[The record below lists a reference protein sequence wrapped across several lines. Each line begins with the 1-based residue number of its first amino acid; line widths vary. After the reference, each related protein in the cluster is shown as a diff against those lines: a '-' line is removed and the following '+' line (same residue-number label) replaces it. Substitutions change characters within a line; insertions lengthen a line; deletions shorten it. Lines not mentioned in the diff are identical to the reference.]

1 MRWKENQVST
11 LVPRVGEL
19 KQSSTLVRRFGG
31 PTQHHQVKGS
41 TTPMLAFGYARWK
54 SDSGTATTTDS
65 HFVIHRGQ
73 QRLAR
78 VQSLQGVCEEFPPA
92 ADVESIFDAA
102 LQLASD
108 VEDARDA
115 VGAPHEL
122 PLRCLVL
129 PENTRPDHVVPAFL
143 AGYFRGDDS
152 HDVNDFLTQLLD
164 APQLAPTGED
174 LDCVESA
181 LSELTV
187 PTKYTTPSG
196 GRYIARTVGGL
207 DDVPTVQRA
216 IARGWTVGFCGEPGS
231 GKTTLAQVAAPNLV
245 QHAFHGETTVEDV
258 IGRFVPDPAAPSG
271 FSWKDGPL
279 LISIREKRPFL
290 ADELPRAPREV
301 QALFLSVCD
310 HRRAYI
316 DLANPH
322 IGELV
327 AGDGFAVLI
336 TYNPGSGFG
345 MDDALVDRIAFTITV
360 PTDLDTAAEL
370 EVPLQLVSAARA
382 LQQKSKVAAAHGSE
396 GVWVPSL
403 RSLLKARD
411 VATEFGLR
419 FAAAA
424 LISACP
430 DELLRPDISRA
441 LEKELK
447 LGKGT
452 LKPLTTGT

>member
-1 MRWKENQVST
+1 
-11 LVPRVGEL
+11 
-19 KQSSTLVRRFGG
+19 
-31 PTQHHQVKGS
+31 
-41 TTPMLAFGYARWK
+41 MLAFGYARWK
-54 SDSGTATTTDS
+54 SDSGTATTADS

-73 QRLAR
+73 TGLSR
-78 VQSLQGVCEEFPPA
+78 VQSLQGVCHEFQPA

-108 VEDARDA
+108 VEDARDE

-129 PENTRPDHVVPAFL
+129 PENTRADRVVPAFL
-143 AGYFRGDDS
+143 TGYFRGDDS
-152 HDVNDFLTQLLD
+152 HDVNDFLTELVDDQ
-164 APQLAPTGED
+164 QTAPTGQS
-174 LDCVESA
+174 LPHTESSP
-181 LSELTV
+181 SEL
-187 PTKYTTPSG
+187 PAPAEYKTPDG
-196 GRYIARTVGGL
+196 GRYVARTVGGL
-207 DDVPTVQRA
+207 DDVVTVQRA

-271 FSWKDGPL
+271 FSWKDGSL
-279 LISIREKRPFL
+279 LIAIRQKRPFL

-345 MDDALVDRIAFTITV
+345 MDDALVDRIAFSITV
-360 PTDLDTAAEL
+360 PTDLDTASDL
-370 EVPLQLVSAARA
+370 QVPAQFVSAARA
-382 LQQKSKVAAAHGSE
+382 LKQKSKVAAAQGSE

-411 VATEFGLR
+411 IATEFGLQ

-430 DELLRPDISRA
+430 DDLLRPDVSRA

-447 LGKGT
+447 LGKGS